1 MEMLSNI
8 LILAAGLAV
17 LTLGGEAL
25 VQGAAKLARS
35 MGISALVVGLT
46 IVAFGTSAPELA
58 VSAVACLQERDSL
71 AVGNVVGSN
80 IANLLLV
87 FGLGAT
93 LTPMRISSN
102 VVRVDGPIMLAATL
116 LFSIFAYATWIVIGR
131 AEIVLWHGIV
141 LTVLLGVYITWTYR
155 FSKSEPEAVQE
166 EFAEAVRKGRSRI
179 LYVVLILIG
188 LAGLKYGAD
197 LIVHGAVG
205 IASTLGISERVIG
218 LTIVA
223 IGTSLPEIATSLVA
237 VRRNQPDIAVGNVVG
252 SNIFNILS
260 VIGISAII
268 ASPISIDASA
278 LSWDFPVMVVATLIV
293 LPLMASGHR
302 ISRREGLVLLSM
314 FVVYIGYTGLSG

>member
-1 MEMLSNI
+1 
-8 LILAAGLAV
+8 
-17 LTLGGEAL
+17 
-25 VQGAAKLARS
+25 
-35 MGISALVVGLT
+35 
-46 IVAFGTSAPELA
+46 
-58 VSAVACLQERDSL
+58 
-71 AVGNVVGSN
+71 
-80 IANLLLV
+80 
-87 FGLGAT
+87 
-93 LTPMRISSN
+93 
-102 VVRVDGPIMLAATL
+102 
-116 LFSIFAYATWIVIGR
+116 
-131 AEIVLWHGIV
+131 